1 MPEIY
6 MIAGCNGAGK
16 TTAAYTLLPE
26 VFKTIEFVNADEI
39 ARGLSPFNIEGV
51 AFKAGRIMLERI
63 NQLIKEQK
71 SFAFETTLAGL
82 SYLKLIN
89 DAKAVGYGVT
99 FFFVYLENVELAKNR
114 VAIRVSKGGHNIPAD
129 VIERRYVKG
138 INNLCKYTTI
148 SNDWYIY
155 NNSRKAY
162 ELIAKNISGQTKILN
177 FKLFSKLN
185 SNETYQ

>member
-39 ARGLSPFNIEGV
+39 ARGLSPFNVEGV

-89 DAKAVGYGVT
+89 DAKAVGYEII
-99 FFFVYLENVELAKNR
+99 FFFVYLNNVELAKNR

-138 INNLCKYTTI
+138 INNLKKYATI

-155 NNSRKAY
+155 NNSDDEY
-162 ELIAKNISGQTKILN
+162 ELIAKSIEGKKEILN
-177 FKLFSKLN
+177 FELLSKFSSHGTL
-185 SNETYQ
+185 

>member
-16 TTAAYTLLPE
+16 TTAAYTLLPD

-39 ARGLSPFNIEGV
+39 ARGLSPFNVEGV

-82 SYLKLIN
+82 SYLKLIKY
-89 DAKAVGYGVT
+89 AKAVDMK
-99 FFFVYLENVELAKNR
+99 L
-114 VAIRVSKGGHNIPAD
+114 
-129 VIERRYVKG
+129 
-138 INNLCKYTTI
+138 
-148 SNDWYIY
+148 
-155 NNSRKAY
+155 
-162 ELIAKNISGQTKILN
+162 
-177 FKLFSKLN
+177 LFSLSISIMLN
-185 SNETYQ
+185 

>member
-16 TTAAYTLLPE
+16 TTAAYTLLPD

-39 ARGLSPFNIEGV
+39 ARGLSPFNVEGV

-71 SFAFETTLAGL
+71 SFAFETTLSGL
-82 SYLKLIN
+82 SYFKLIN
-89 DAKAVGYGVT
+89 DAKAVGYEIVV
-99 FFFVYLENVELAKNR
+99 FFVYLNNVELAKNR

-129 VIERRYVKG
+129 VIERRYIKG
-138 INNLCKYTTI
+138 INNFFKYTII

-155 NNSRKAY
+155 DNSRKAY
-162 ELIAKNISGQTKILN
+162 ELIAKNISGQTQILN
-177 FKLFSKLN
+177 FKIFCKLN
-185 SNETYQ
+185 RNETYQ

>member
-39 ARGLSPFNIEGV
+39 AKGLSPFNVEGV
-51 AFKAGRIMLERI
+51 AFQAGRLMLERI
-63 NQLIKEQK
+63 NQLIKRQK

-82 SYLKLIN
+82 SYLKLIK

-99 FFFVYLENVELAKNR
+99 FFFVYLENLELAKSR
-114 VAIRVSKGGHNIPAD
+114 VAIRVSKGGHDIPAD

-138 INNLCKYTTI
+138 INNLKKYAAI

-155 NNSRKAY
+155 NNSDDEY
-162 ELIAKNISGQTKILN
+162 ELIAKSIEGKKEILN
-177 FKLFSKLN
+177 FEIFSKLN
-185 SNETYQ
+185 SHGSF